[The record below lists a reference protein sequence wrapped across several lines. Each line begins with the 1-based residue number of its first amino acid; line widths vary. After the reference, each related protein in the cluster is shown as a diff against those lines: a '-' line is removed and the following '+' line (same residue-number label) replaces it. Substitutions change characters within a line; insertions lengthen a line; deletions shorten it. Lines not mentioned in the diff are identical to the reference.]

1 MIRHCAESA
10 ATLPDAGACV
20 SAVDGGGRW
29 SIAGA
34 LTFGTAVGAIEGA
47 RVLPLPTTGVVDCA
61 GITAVDSAG
70 VAVLLT
76 VKRRSLAESRE
87 LVFVGAPAPLRA
99 LADVYGV
106 DELLGIGG

>member
-1 MIRHCAESA
+1 VIRRCAENA
-10 ATLPDAGACV
+10 AVAPDAGARV
-20 SAVDGGGRW
+20 RAVDDGARW
-29 SIAGA
+29 SIDGV
-34 LTFGTAVGAIEGA
+34 LTFDTAVGAIDSA
-47 RVLPLPTTGVVDCA
+47 RPLPLPTAGVVDCA

-76 VKRRSLAESRE
+76 LKRRSLAESRE
-87 LVFVGAPAPLRA
+87 LAFVGAPAPLLA